1 MKLLVT
7 GVNGFIGQGLVKR
20 LTDAGKYEVTGIVRN
35 KSASIH
41 SNIETVTVSEI
52 TAATDWQVVL
62 KNVDGIVHLAARAHV
77 LNDSSAD
84 PLAEFRKVNVEG
96 TLNLAR
102 QAARA
107 GVKRFVFISSIGV
120 NGNSNEQPFTEMDRP
135 SPVEAYAVS
144 KYEAECGLQAIA
156 SETGMEVVII
166 RPPLVYGPNAPGNF
180 RRLMDFAA
188 KSIPLPFGAVDNKR
202 SLIALDNLVEF
213 IVICIDHP
221 NAANEIFLIADGEDV
236 STIDLL
242 KMTARAF
249 GRKLLL
255 IPVPVSW
262 LYFAAKLIG
271 EPGVAKSLLGSLRVD
286 STKAKRLLGWSPVI
300 TMEAQLQKAAEAYF
314 K

>member
-7 GVNGFIGQGLVKR
+7 GVTGFIGQGLVKR

-35 KSASIH
+35 KRAAID

-52 TAATDWQVVL
+52 TADTDWRAAL
-62 KNVDGIVHLAARAHV
+62 KDVDGIVHLAARAHV
-77 LNDSSAD
+77 LHDSSAD
-84 PLAEFRKVNVEG
+84 PLTEFRKVNVEG

-120 NGNSNEQPFTEMDRP
+120 NGNSNERPFTEMDRP
-135 SPVEAYAVS
+135 NPVEAYAVS

-156 SETGMEVVII
+156 RETGMGVVII

-180 RRLMDFAA
+180 RRLMTLAA
-188 KSIPLPFGAVDNKR
+188 KRIPLPLGAVDNKR
-202 SLIALDNLVEF
+202 SLVALDNLVDF
-213 IVICIDHP
+213 IVTCIEHP

-236 STIDLL
+236 STTDLL
-242 KMTARAF
+242 KMTARAL
-249 GRKLLL
+249 GRKPWL
-255 IPVPVSW
+255 ISVPLSF
-262 LYFAAKLIG
+262 LYFAAQLIG
-271 EPGVAKSLLGSLRVD
+271 KPGIANSLLGSLRVD

-300 TMEAQLQKAAEAYF
+300 TMEGQLQKAAEAYS